1 MQKEKHFLQL
11 FATFTGLAIIIACL
25 GAFGLISF
33 VIVQR
38 TKEMAIRKVLGASPV
53 GLVIV
58 LTKDFL
64 LLVLMAFFIISPV
77 AWYWM
82 SRWLENYVYR
92 TEIHWW
98 IFAVTG
104 LVVLTISL
112 LTISYQ
118 SIRTVLVNPARI
130 LRSE

>member
-1 MQKEKHFLQL
+1 
-11 FATFTGLAIIIACL
+11 
-25 GAFGLISF
+25 
-33 VIVQR
+33 
-38 TKEMAIRKVLGASPV
+38 
-53 GLVIV
+53 
-58 LTKDFL
+58 
-64 LLVLMAFFIISPV
+64 MAFFIISPV
-77 AWYWM
+77 AWYRM

-118 SIRTVLVNPARI
+118 SIRTARVNPARI